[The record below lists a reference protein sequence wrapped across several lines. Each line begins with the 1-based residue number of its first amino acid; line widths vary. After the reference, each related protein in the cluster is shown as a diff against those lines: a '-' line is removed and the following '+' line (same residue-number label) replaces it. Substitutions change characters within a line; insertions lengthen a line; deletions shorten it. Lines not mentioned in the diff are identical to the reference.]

1 MKEIGNIFLCW
12 RQGPG
17 CRRYIV
23 GVLKRSSFG
32 GVRFNYIEQGVKDA
46 SLEGFTYYTEFPDIT
61 KEYTDNV
68 LEIFGQR
75 LVKSERSD
83 FSEFLSFWEIKENY
97 KDDKYYLLAH
107 TQGLSPIDN
116 FEFLAD
122 YNTKKDLCFL
132 TDLASLSK
140 IQLSPEQIKIGDVLR
155 YEYEKKNVY
164 DPYAIKVFKGE
175 IHIGYIK
182 KIHNRVFHKCK
193 GKQLHL
199 TVKAMERNGVIKKLF
214 VKVSF

>member
-1 MKEIGNIFLCW
+1 VKEIGNIFLCW

-23 GVLKRSSFG
+23 GVLKKSSLS
-32 GVRFNYIEQGVKDA
+32 GVRFTYISSGVEKAILD
-46 SLEGFTYYTEFPDIT
+46 GFTCYTEFPDTT

-83 FSEFLSFWEIKENY
+83 FSEFLSFWEIQTKFKE
-97 KDDKYYLLAH
+97 DKYYLLAH
-107 TQGLSPIDN
+107 TQGLSAIDN

-132 TDLASLSK
+132 TDIASLSQTK
-140 IQLSPEQIKIGDVLR
+140 LPPNTINIGDELR
-155 YEYEKKNVY
+155 FELEKRNEYDSCAV
-164 DPYAIKVFKGE
+164 KVFKDE
-175 IHIGYIK
+175 LHIGYIK
-182 KIHNRVFHKCK
+182 QIHSRVFYKCK
-193 GKQLHL
+193 GNHLKL
-199 TVKAMERNGVIKKLF
+199 TVKAIEKNGIVKKLF